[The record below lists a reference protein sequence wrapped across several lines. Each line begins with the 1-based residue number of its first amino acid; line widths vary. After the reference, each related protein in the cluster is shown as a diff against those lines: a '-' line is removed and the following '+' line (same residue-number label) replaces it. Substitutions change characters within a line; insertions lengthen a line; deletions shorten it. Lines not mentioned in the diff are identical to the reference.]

1 MISCYVTPC
10 VGVWIETYE
19 LRNTI
24 DYGTVTPCVGVWIE
38 TTSLHGGTCCFPSH
52 PAWVCGLKLAYQ
64 KIYYDFFVT
73 PCVGVWIETVVN
85 GRCYNFGGVTP
96 CVGVWIETLSCHV
109 NLNYLNVT
117 PCVGVWIETPNAM
130 ISRGLNPVTPCVGV
144 WIETDSVWSFDQL
157 ILSHPAWVCGLKPFV
172 YDMISLRYGHTLRG
186 CVD

>member
-1 MISCYVTPC
+1 M
-10 VGVWIETYE
+10 
-19 LRNTI
+19 
-24 DYGTVTPCVGVWIE
+24 
-38 TTSLHGGTCCFPSH
+38 
-52 PAWVCGLKLAYQ
+52 CGLKLAYQ